1 MTSHATYED
10 VTVDVDDDY
19 VATVT
24 IHRPPNNFFDYKL
37 VASIRAAFEDIDDN
51 PDARAI
57 VLGSEGKHFCAGGDF
72 MSPEEELVAPLYRD
86 AIALFAFKTPVV
98 ARVQG
103 AAIGGGIG
111 LAMVCDFRVA
121 APEARFSANFS
132 LLGFHHGMGLTV
144 TLPRA
149 VGHQV
154 ALEVLYTGR
163 RFKGEEAYQMG
174 LCDELVP
181 LDRLE
186 EAAHRRAATI
196 AAAAPLSIRAI
207 RETMRGDLHA
217 LVRAAAG
224 REAQEQY
231 LLETTNDFD
240 HGVSTYFAR
249 ETPHFTGT

>member
-1 MTSHATYED
+1 MTTLGPYED
-10 VTVDVDDDY
+10 VTVDIDDDY

-37 VASIRAAFEDIDDN
+37 VASIRAAFEDIDDH
-51 PDARAI
+51 PGARAI

-72 MSPEEELVAPLYRD
+72 YSDEEELVPPLYRD
-86 AIALFAFKTPVV
+86 AIALFACKTPVV

-103 AAIGGGIG
+103 AAVGGGIG

-121 APEARFSANFS
+121 APEARFCANFS

-154 ALEVLYTGR
+154 ALEVLYTGK
-163 RFKGEEAYQMG
+163 RFKGEEAFKMG

-181 LDRLE
+181 LDQLE
-186 EAAHRRAATI
+186 EAAHRKAATI
-196 AAAAPLSIRAI
+196 AAAGPLAIRAI

-231 LLETTNDFD
+231 LLETTDDFTE
-240 HGVSTYFAR
+240 GVAAYGAR
-249 ETPHFTGT
+249 RTPHFPGT

>member
-1 MTSHATYED
+1 M
-10 VTVDVDDDY
+10 
-19 VATVT
+19 
-24 IHRPPNNFFDYKL
+24 
-37 VASIRAAFEDIDDN
+37 
-51 PDARAI
+51 
-57 VLGSEGKHFCAGGDF
+57 
-72 MSPEEELVAPLYRD
+72 APLYRD
-86 AIALFAFKTPVV
+86 AIALFACKTPVV

-149 VGHQV
+149 VGQQV

-163 RFKGEEAYQMG
+163 RFKGEEAYRMG

-181 LDRLE
+181 LDQLE
-186 EAAHRRAATI
+186 SAAHRRAATI

-217 LVRAAAG
+217 LVQSGRRTGGARAVPPG
-224 REAQEQY
+224 DHQRLRTRRQY
-231 LLETTNDFD
+231 LLRPRDPSL
-240 HGVSTYFAR
+240 HR
-249 ETPHFTGT
+249 HLTPVVRADPL